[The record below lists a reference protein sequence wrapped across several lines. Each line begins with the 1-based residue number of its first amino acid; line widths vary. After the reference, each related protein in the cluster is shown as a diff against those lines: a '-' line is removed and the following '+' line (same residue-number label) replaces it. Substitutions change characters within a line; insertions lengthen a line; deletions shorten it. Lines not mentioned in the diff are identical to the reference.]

1 MKTDFIAMMAAL
13 LAGILFYGCA
23 KSPVK
28 VESLKTE
35 PQSLS
40 IMRGESAA
48 LSVSVSPENAEP
60 GAMTWS
66 SSNVNVAYVDQ
77 NGNVTA
83 VNVGQANITVAMGA
97 LSAVCPVEVTG
108 VPAESVDLDKD
119 EFKTVVGKS
128 AVLAVTLSPEDND
141 AELVWSSS
149 DESVATVSQDGS
161 VTGISAGTAEITAT
175 ASGYSDVCAVTV
187 LEEPG
192 LGWYYYSDGTW
203 SETLASGKE
212 VAGMIFLVN
221 SDGVSGKIMSID
233 EYESP
238 EGEPYCQWGPV
249 GIETGSVYDLDGRLN
264 MEVIA
269 SLPDWETDYIP
280 FSWCAA
286 KTDGGLEWYLP
297 SKIEQRQMLAGVC
310 GYRWVASGADESRN
324 EINDWGDSMR
334 ELNGSEYADVK
345 AEFNAKVEAVPGGV
359 ALEVKGNMYWSSTEN
374 NQNSTYT
381 FTPFTGY
388 TRTYDKDDPYGR
400 VRAIAVFV
408 LE

>member
-1 MKTDFIAMMAAL
+1 MSAFSITLESTKSFSLIL
-13 LAGILFYGCA
+13 LTNIICYENGLYCYDGCFAGILFYGCA
-23 KSPVK
+23 KSPVD

-128 AVLAVTLSPEDND
+128 AVL
-141 AELVWSSS
+141 
-149 DESVATVSQDGS
+149 
-161 VTGISAGTAEITAT
+161 
-175 ASGYSDVCAVTV
+175 AVTV

-297 SKIEQRQMLAGVC
+297 AKQELKQMFAGIS
-310 GYRWVASGADESRN
+310 GMRWMLSGADEAYG
-324 EINDWGDSMR
+324 EVNDWPDGKSALQDAAYSEAR
-334 ELNGSEYADVK
+334 DWFNGRIA
-345 AEFNAKVEAVPGGV
+345 AVTGV
-359 ALEVKGNMYWSSTEN
+359 TALTLDGHAYWSSTE
-374 NQNSTYT
+374 QE
-381 FTPFTGY
+381 TPEAVWAVSM
-388 TRTYDKDDPYGR
+388 DKGIVKEGSR
-400 VRAIAVFV
+400 KIRNTIF
-408 LE
+408 